1 MFRSDINKS
10 LSDIILDPYS
20 GNDILKLVNW
30 YRQDFINSV
39 IKILEHKKQY
49 GYLDKKKSRLKTIY
63 AEIHS
68 KRVLLDDI
76 ERACQLV
83 GDNDYNNIQY
93 REFMKDALNEAE
105 SDDDLCYEKKIEE
118 LDILSDRVKKHNPEL
133 SLDQSLLL
141 DIRKRIAEIYFYIDK
156 IRRQE
161 HRRTKWQQHGP
172 PSSIRDEFKK
182 YMENSQTD
190 PFKEADSDS

>member
-39 IKILEHKKQY
+39 IKILEHKTQY
-49 GYLDKKKSRLKTIY
+49 GSLDKKKSRLKTIY
-63 AEIHS
+63 AEIHN

-105 SDDDLCYEKKIEE
+105 SDDDARYEKKIEE
-118 LDILSDRVKKHNPEL
+118 LNILSDRIKERCPDL
-133 SLDQSLLL
+133 SLEKDLLL

-161 HRRTKWQQHGP
+161 RRITEWQQHGP
-172 PSSIRDEFKK
+172 PSSIRDKFKK
-182 YMENSQTD
+182 YMKNSQTN
-190 PFKEADSDS
+190 PFEEADSEC